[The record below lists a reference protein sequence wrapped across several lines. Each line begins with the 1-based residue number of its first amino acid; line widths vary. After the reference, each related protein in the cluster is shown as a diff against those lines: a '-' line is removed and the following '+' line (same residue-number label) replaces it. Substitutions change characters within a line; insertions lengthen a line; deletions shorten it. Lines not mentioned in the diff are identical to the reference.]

1 MYFLLVKTME
11 NLENRP
17 LEEGEI
23 KELVKKAIHE
33 GKEEARYLLEMQT
46 WHRPDNFTDYGE
58 FETLYGELE
67 KVLMNV
73 EYEGE
78 IVKAKTYILI
88 PKTDIVVLLFKEG
101 NDYNGKLET
110 HAKIYAFS
118 YKIGWKSLELY

>member
-1 MYFLLVKTME
+1 ME